1 MHASPQFTNVQKKLN
16 DNHLVAFIVAKVDIK
31 AGEEL
36 LWKYD
41 ISQGYRG
48 LEPPPTPSPITDS
61 KTSKKVVKL
70 GVHIAESVRCSGCVC
85 INPCPSLKNCLTAQ
99 VLSSKR
105 RCVVDEKENY
115 PAKQACVSIQID
127 SSGRCVGCKCRN
139 PCSSLKNCL
148 TPQEG
153 LAKRVP
159 ATARRVLE

>member
-16 DNHLVAFIVAKVDIK
+16 NNHLVAFIVAKVDIK

-41 ISQGYRG
+41 ISQGYRS
-48 LEPPPTPSPITDS
+48 LEPPPTPSPIT
-61 KTSKKVVKL
+61 SKKKVEL
-70 GVHIAESVRCSGCVC
+70 GVHIAESVRCSVASV
-85 INPCPSLKNCLTAQ
+85 P
-99 VLSSKR
+99 
-105 RCVVDEKENY
+105 
-115 PAKQACVSIQID
+115 IQID